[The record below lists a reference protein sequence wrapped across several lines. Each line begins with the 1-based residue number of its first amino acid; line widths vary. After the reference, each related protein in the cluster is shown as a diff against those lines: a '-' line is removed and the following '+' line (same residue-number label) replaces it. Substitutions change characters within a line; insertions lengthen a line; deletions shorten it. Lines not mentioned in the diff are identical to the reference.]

1 MEVRERPSTTRHPN
15 LSPGL
20 VGRVGTM
27 SSSNPR
33 LTVPHRP
40 MPEPRHRPPSAVPIF
55 VCTAIIAL
63 MPALLV
69 ACLGCVRPP
78 HAVVELPPPEVSVAR
93 PVAREVTERVEFTG
107 NAVAV
112 ESVEIKP
119 RISGFITKIHFAD
132 GQDVKAGDPL
142 FDIDDRPSVI
152 ARDKAAAE
160 LARTVAELKELDS
173 EVTRNEPLVPRGV
186 VTKEQFEILVA
197 KRDMSK
203 ANVDAAR
210 AALAQAELDLGFCRV
225 TAPIAGRI
233 GARRVNVGDLVSGT
247 AGSATS
253 LTVVVATS
261 PMYVT
266 FDADERSVLITRAR
280 AIAARKNDTGTEVEW
295 RDIKALA
302 IPVEIAL
309 VTDEGYP
316 RRGILDFVDVAV
328 KAATGTVRCLA
339 ILDNPDRLITPGM
352 FVRVRLPFG
361 DPSPALL
368 VADRAIGTDQGR
380 RYVAVVG
387 AGDRVE
393 HRTVTP
399 TFLDGGLRVVAA
411 GLEPGD
417 RVVVGGL
424 QRAREGI
431 VVRPTEVA
439 MER

>member
-1 MEVRERPSTTRHPN
+1 
-15 LSPGL
+15 LL
-20 VGRVGTM
+20 
-27 SSSNPR
+27 
-33 LTVPHRP
+33 
-40 MPEPRHRPPSAVPIF
+40 A
-55 VCTAIIAL
+55 IAL
-63 MPALLV
+63 GAL
-69 ACLGCVRPP
+69 AGCGRPTP
-78 HAVVELPPPEVSVAR
+78 QVVELPPPEVTVAR
-93 PVAREVTERVEFTG
+93 PVAREVTEQVEFTG

-119 RISGFITKIHFAD
+119 RISGFITRIHFAD

-160 LARTVAELKELDS
+160 VDRNVAELEELGN
-173 EVTRNEPLVPRGV
+173 EVARNEPLVPRGV
-186 VTKEQFEILVA
+186 VTREQFEILTA

-203 ANVDAAR
+203 ATLAAAR
-210 AALAQAELDLGFCRV
+210 ANLAQAELDLGFCRV
-225 TAPIAGRI
+225 TAPIAGRS
-233 GARRVNVGDLVSGT
+233 GARRVNVGDLVSGA
-247 AGSATS
+247 AGLATP
-253 LTVVVATS
+253 LTVVVGTS

-266 FDADERSVLITRAR
+266 FDADERSVLISRAQ
-280 AIAARKNDTGTEVEW
+280 AIADRKDAGPDGVEW
-295 RDIKALA
+295 RDIKSLA

-309 VTDEGYP
+309 VTDEGFP
-316 RRGILDFVDVAV
+316 RRGTLDFVDVAV
-328 KAATGTVRCLA
+328 KAATGTIRCRA
-339 ILDNPDRLITPGM
+339 VLDNPDRLITPGM

-361 DPSPALL
+361 DPTPALL

-387 AGDRVE
+387 ADDRVT

-399 TFLDGGLRVVAA
+399 TFLDGGLRVIAA
-411 GLEPGD
+411 GLESGD